1 MPTKQCHQAPPHC
14 QAPEEAPS
22 RRHPA
27 ESGEL
32 RTQGSVPPPLAQSPA
47 LKTGTPSTNAVL
59 AQLQQQMQQMQQ
71 MQMQQMQQMQQQ
83 LSTLFAAQALGAP
96 TSQATLAPSP
106 AAHTQHAGSA
116 RRPAPS
122 QDNIFHAQAAA
133 D

>member
-71 MQMQQMQQMQQQ
+71 Q